1 MKIRDFHITGQYPA
15 LSVETEIE
23 DSSQAG
29 SGQDGSRATVRVNL
43 GPWNY
48 VSLLNEKELK
58 SLVHLVY
65 ERQRRQEPTDAM
77 NSLHGASLDDAA
89 NSELP

>member
-23 DSSQAG
+23 DSGHGQ
-29 SGQDGSRATVRVNL
+29 SGQQTVRLTL

-65 ERQRRQEPTDAM
+65 EQQKDQSPTKAM
-77 NSLHGASLDDAA
+77 TALRGSSLDHASDA
-89 NSELP
+89 ELP